1 MAKPLTVLFLSSEV
15 EPFAKTGGLADV
27 AGALPPALKRLG
39 AEVRVMMP
47 RYGSIKERVHKL
59 HEMIRLKEIPVPVGS
74 RSRVASVKSA
84 FLAHGQEKVQVYFI
98 ENKALFGRKG
108 LYVHPESQEPYRD
121 NDVRFAFFSRSVFE
135 ILKHMRWAPD
145 IIHCNDWHT
154 GLVPAYLRTIYAGDP
169 FFKHTRT
176 VLTIHNMAYQGEFP
190 PASFAATGLPEE
202 PEIQAA
208 LTAHGKVNYLKS
220 GLVYAHALTAVSERY
235 AEEICSGPEFGYGLE
250 DVARERG
257 RDLTG
262 ILNGADYLQWDPEHD
277 PLIPHRYGIRTLDL
291 KRENKKALV
300 QKMGLTYSPTTPVVG
315 MVSRLAT
322 QKGFDLI
329 GECLEE
335 LMALDLQLV
344 VLGTGEKEYHELFT
358 RAAKKHPG
366 KLAVALRFDNGLAH
380 LIEAGSD
387 MFLMPSRY
395 EPCGLNQLY
404 SLRYGTVPIVRA
416 TGGLAD
422 TVEDFKGT
430 TGTGFVFER
439 YDSRELLNAVQRAV
453 AAYANEADWLKI
465 MKAGMAKDFS
475 WEASAR
481 KYMQTYRSVL
491 KT

>member
-47 RYGSIKERVHKL
+47 RYGSIKERAHKL

-74 RSRVASVKSA
+74 RSRIASVKSA
-84 FLAHGQEKVQVYFI
+84 FLSHGQEKVQVYFV
-98 ENKALFGRKG
+98 ENKALFGRTG
-108 LYVHPESQEPYRD
+108 LYVHPESQKDYED
-121 NDVRFAFFSRSVFE
+121 NDLRFAFFSRSVFE
-135 ILKHMRWAPD
+135 ILKQMRWAPD

-154 GLVPAYLRTIYAGDP
+154 GLVPAYLRTLYAADP

-176 VLTIHNMAYQGEFP
+176 VLTIHNIAYQGEFP
-190 PASFAATGLPEE
+190 ATAYGATGLPEDPALRE
-202 PEIQAA
+202 A
-208 LTAHGKVNYLKS
+208 LTARGKINYLKA
-220 GLVYAHALTAVSERY
+220 GLVFAHALTAVSERY
-235 AEEICSGPEFGYGLE
+235 AEEIRSGPEFGYGLE
-250 DVARERG
+250 DVVQSRAGELR
-257 RDLTG
+257 G

-277 PLIPHRYGIRTLDL
+277 PLIPHRYGARSLDL
-291 KRENKKALV
+291 KQESKKALV
-300 QKMGLTYSPTTPVVG
+300 EKMGLTFSPTTAVIG
-315 MVSRLAT
+315 IVSRLAT

-329 GECLEE
+329 GEILDE
-335 LMALDLQLV
+335 LMTMDLQLV
-344 VLGTGEKEYHELFT
+344 VLGTGEKQYHDLFT

-366 KLAVALRFDNGLAH
+366 KLAVALRFDHALAH

-404 SLRYGTVPIVRA
+404 SLRYGTVPVVRA

-422 TVEDFKGT
+422 TVEDFDGV
-430 TGTGFVFER
+430 TGTGFAFEK
-439 YDSRELLNAVQRAV
+439 YDSHELLATVRRAV
-453 AAYANEADWLKI
+453 KTFADQAEWTKI

-475 WEASAR
+475 WDASAR
-481 KYMQTYRSVL
+481 KYLQTYRSVL